1 VNTWGAVHSQAFVSR
16 SADDGKTWSAPQ
28 QLDDRGL
35 DGAGAPIA
43 CNLDLTEVCAAEVR
57 PGRVLALMR
66 PIYSPW
72 MWECWSDDGGRTW
85 GPAVRGP
92 FPGYA
97 CPNMIRT
104 RSGALL
110 VAHRLPGLTINC
122 SRDGGEN
129 WDAGT
134 MIDSGIWA
142 MGAMAEVAPD
152 LVLYV
157 YWDAF
162 ESLMRAQLL
171 RVTRTKLA
179 PEDMG
184 RPRKQHGR

>member
-1 VNTWGAVHSQAFVSR
+1 
-16 SADDGKTWSAPQ
+16 
-28 QLDDRGL
+28 
-35 DGAGAPIA
+35 
-43 CNLDLTEVCAAEVR
+43 
-57 PGRVLALMR
+57 
-66 PIYSPW
+66 